1 VSSIGAV
8 PEREFERGRH
18 GAAAGTVDYM
28 VASGAGSRRSNARVL
43 PAAPVRALFTMLLF
57 TALLYV
63 VEAADTVTGGAL
75 DAEGG
80 IEPREL
86 DGLDGVLFAP
96 LLHGGWAHLLA
107 NTLPFLVFGFLA
119 MAGGIR
125 QFVVVTATIWLFGG
139 LGVWLLGPADTTHIG
154 ASGVIFGWLAFLLA
168 RGFFARSGKQILL
181 AVVLFMIWG
190 GVLWGVLP
198 GDPDV
203 SWQGHLFG
211 ALAGLLAARLA
222 GRADRPAAPSPLPR
236 TTLNG

>member
-1 VSSIGAV
+1 
-8 PEREFERGRH
+8 
-18 GAAAGTVDYM
+18 M
-28 VASGAGSRRSNARVL
+28 VASGAEHRRSAARVL
-43 PAAPVRALFTMLLF
+43 PASPVRALLTMLLF
-57 TALLYV
+57 TGLLYV

-96 LLHGGWAHLLA
+96 LLHGGWAHLIA
-107 NTLPFLVFGFLA
+107 NTVPFLVFGFLA

-125 QFVVVTATIWLFGG
+125 QFVVVTATIWLLGG
-139 LGVWLLGPADTTHIG
+139 LAVWLLGPADTNHIG
-154 ASGVIFGWLAFLLA
+154 ASGVIFGWFVFLLA
-168 RGFFARSGKQILL
+168 RGFYARSGKQILL
-181 AVVLFMIWG
+181 AVGLFLIWG

-222 GRADRPAAPSPLPR
+222 GRADRRP
-236 TTLNG
+236 TLDG